1 MGALTATPLTSPSE
15 SASPIFRTT
24 AKDTKDTTE
33 QILTFQ
39 SDPSLPALL
48 SSTSSVSADPEGE
61 FLVNPGVPGR
71 STVIDTTE
79 CMTPPALR
87 KEPGSGFPLDEQEQ
101 VLQGAVPVKLDE
113 SVGRTPMA
121 MPAQAPSPQEECADA
136 DDDSDSDEGII
147 MAPRK
152 KAAVSL
158 EPRSTSRH
166 HGARRRD
173 TNASVGSTETA
184 KKVFG
189 DRD

>member
-1 MGALTATPLTSPSE
+1 MGALAATPLTSPSE
-15 SASPIFRTT
+15 SASPIYRAA
-24 AKDTKDTTE
+24 AKDTKDTTD

-71 STVIDTTE
+71 STVIDTTD

-87 KEPGSGFPLDEQEQ
+87 KEPVSGFPLDEQEQ

-113 SVGRTPMA
+113 SLKRAPMA
-121 MPAQAPSPQEECADA
+121 MPAQAPTPQEECEDA
-136 DDDSDSDEGII
+136 DDDSDSDEGIV

-152 KAAVSL
+152 KAVMSS
-158 EPRSTSRH
+158 EPPPLSEPPSR
-166 HGARRRD
+166 G
-173 TNASVGSTETA
+173 
-184 KKVFG
+184 
-189 DRD
+189 